1 MTTARKHTQPN
12 PRIGFLACGSA
23 AFLWGLGFFFGKIA
37 LRELPV
43 AHMVLY
49 RFLFAAVT
57 MLPFV
62 PLRRM
67 QFSGRDWRLLAL
79 GAFFGIPVQ
88 FLMQFYGLAHT
99 TLAHASLMVGTMPV
113 ILAVGASVFLHERL
127 DAIGWL
133 ALAGSCA
140 GAGLIALSH
149 SSSTA
154 GSATVFG
161 DGLVIASMLVSLFWI
176 LTNKRLMDRHS
187 PAAVS
192 SYGLLLGAAM
202 LAAVVIPYA
211 GLPPVRHLSLNVWA
225 ASAGS
230 GVLCTTA
237 TTLLWNWGMT
247 RVPASQAAVLL
258 NLEPMI
264 GSALSVWLFSERL
277 GWTAWLGAALI
288 VGCATSLTARHST
301 AVVAEPALSL
311 E

>member
-1 MTTARKHTQPN
+1 MNT
-12 PRIGFLACGSA
+12 PRRDAKLGFLACGLA
-23 AFLWGLGFFFGKIA
+23 AFFWGLGFFFGKIA
-37 LRELPV
+37 LREVSVP
-43 AHMVLY
+43 HMVLY
-49 RFLFAAVT
+49 RFLFASAG
-57 MLPFV
+57 MLPFL
-62 PLRRM
+62 PKGRPG
-67 QFSGRDWRLLAL
+67 FSGRDYVTLAL

-113 ILAVGASVFLHERL
+113 ILAVGASLFLHERL
-127 DAIGWL
+127 DATGWL
-133 ALAGSCA
+133 ALLGSCM

-154 GSATVFG
+154 GTATVLG
-161 DGLVIASMLVSLFWI
+161 DGLVIVSMGVALVWI
-176 LTNKRLMDRHS
+176 ITNRLLMDRHA

-202 LAAVVIPYA
+202 LAVIVPAYA
-211 GLPPVRHLSLNVWA
+211 GLPPVRLSA
-225 ASAGS
+225 AAWLALAGS

-247 RVPASQAAVLL
+247 RVPASQAGVLL

-264 GSALSVWLFSERL
+264 GSALSVWIFGERL

-288 VGCATSLTARHST
+288 VGCATSLTARHTTSG
-301 AVVAEPALSL
+301 L
-311 E
+311 EEVLVLE